1 MIGLIPNPDQ
11 VNLHRL
17 NPVCLMS
24 YARWYKAQS
33 LYTKQRFAKGV
44 QRNITDF
51 LKASI
56 TTDSI
61 KIFSITFCTLV
72 TVYCTCKI
80 AKDAFRIVLYV
91 TTFYMQHCAVARFV
105 LKQWFVY
112 DCTYVAD
119 MYNVECYW
127 RTVSLYCEL
136 INLRYHPPSGTLLA
150 LIGASAFAFN

>member
-1 MIGLIPNPDQ
+1 MNPEPCS
-11 VNLHRL
+11 VVSARGESRL
-17 NPVCLMS
+17 VWLVS

-33 LYTKQRFAKGV
+33 LYTKQRFAKGA

-91 TTFYMQHCAVARFV
+91 TTFYMQLCAVACFV

-112 DCTYVAD
+112 SWDVQCCMLLKDSVFVLWINNFKCSLKTS
-119 MYNVECYW
+119 
-127 RTVSLYCEL
+127 VSLV
-136 INLRYHPPSGTLLA
+136 LA
-150 LIGASAFAFN
+150 TEHLQL